1 MGLKSALNSPFD
13 YYEKTTLYL
22 ENKDVKRPSLKAYLY
37 NKSVKNDLDKKIIR
51 FEISIRNIKNEDNT
65 YEVTIKH
72 LSLCSL
78 QRLPTHC

>member
-37 NKSVKNDLDKKIIR
+37 DNDLDKKIIR

-78 QRLPTHC
+78 QRLPTHR